1 MGPYQTR
8 RKSWTNDP
16 AFSKAKEMSENP
28 SAPSND
34 APLCV
39 PVALGARAYDI
50 HIGSGLLARAAEFI
64 APLLPR
70 PKLAIVTDTHVAALH
85 LKTLTDSLDKA
96 GIAHDSFTVPAGESS
111 KNFGQLEALC
121 DWLLEMKIER
131 NDCVIALGG
140 GVIGDL
146 TGFAAAILRRG
157 TRFIQIPTTLLAQVD
172 SSIGGKTAV
181 NAASGKNLIGAFHQP
196 DLVLADMD
204 VLATLPPREI
214 GAGYAEIVKYGALGD
229 RDFFD
234 WLCAHGEEVL
244 ALNLQTTAQ
253 AVATSC
259 RAKAAIVARDEREA
273 GDRAL
278 LNLGHTFGHA
288 FEKLT
293 GYGDA
298 LLHGEAVAY
307 GMVLAFAYSA
317 EAGLCA
323 AEDAEAV
330 RAHIAA
336 SGLPA
341 TMDAVG
347 NGAFDADALIDA
359 MGQDK
364 KVQAGQMRFILARA
378 VGDSFIA
385 DNVTA
390 DDLRPFLIAQGA
402 RG

>member
-1 MGPYQTR
+1 MTNSDGPLTV
-8 RKSWTNDP
+8 K
-16 AFSKAKEMSENP
+16 
-28 SAPSND
+28 
-34 APLCV
+34 
-39 PVALGARAYDI
+39 VALDDRAYDI
-50 HIGSGLLARAAEFI
+50 FIGGALLTHAAAYI

-70 PKLAIVTDTHVAALH
+70 PKLAIVTDTHVAPLH
-85 LKTLTDSLDKA
+85 LKTLTHSLDAA
-96 GIAHDSFTVPAGESS
+96 GIAHDTFIVPAGEAS
-111 KNFGQLEALC
+111 KNITQLETLC
-121 DWLLEMKIER
+121 DWLLDQKIER
-131 NDCVIALGG
+131 NDCIIALGG

-181 NAASGKNLIGAFHQP
+181 NSSRGKNLIGAFHQP

-214 GAGYAEIVKYGALGD
+214 GAGYAEIAKYGALGD
-229 RDFFD
+229 AEFFD
-234 WLCAHGEEVL
+234 WLCANGQHVL
-244 ALNLQTTAQ
+244 ALNSEATAH
-253 AVATSC
+253 AVAESC
-259 RAKAAIVARDEREA
+259 KAKAAIVARDERES

-317 EAGLCA
+317 EVGLCS
-323 AEDAEAV
+323 AEDAERL
-330 RAHIAA
+330 RAHIAE

-341 TMDAVG
+341 RMQAVG
-347 NGAFDADALIDA
+347 NGVFDADALIEA

-364 KVQAGQMRFILARA
+364 KVQGGKMRFILARA
-378 VGDSFIA
+378 LGDSFIA
-385 DNVTA
+385 EDVTPET
-390 DDLRPFLIAQGA
+390 LRPFLIAQGA

>member
-1 MGPYQTR
+1 MTQNASD
-8 RKSWTNDP
+8 KSVP
-16 AFSKAKEMSENP
+16 ATLKLE
-28 SAPSND
+28 
-34 APLCV
+34 
-39 PVALGARAYDI
+39 VALGARAYDI
-50 HIGSGLLARAAEFI
+50 HIGSALLARAADYI

-70 PKLAIVTDTHVAALH
+70 PKLAIITDSHVAPLH
-85 LKTLTDSLDKA
+85 LETLTAGLDRA
-96 GIAHDSFTVPAGESS
+96 GIAHDSFIVPAGEAS
-111 KNFGQLEALC
+111 KNFGQLEQLC
-121 DWLLEMKIER
+121 DWLLDMKIER
-131 NDCVIALGG
+131 QGCVVALGG

-181 NAASGKNLIGAFHQP
+181 NSSRGKNLIGAFHQP

-204 VLATLPPREI
+204 VLTSLPRREI

-229 RDFFD
+229 RGFFD
-234 WLCAHGEEVL
+234 WLCTNGPDVL
-244 ALNLQTTAQ
+244 ALQPAATAH
-253 AVATSC
+253 AVAESC
-259 RAKAAIVARDEREA
+259 KAKAAIVARDEREA

-317 EAGLCA
+317 ETGLCSQA
-323 AEDAEAV
+323 DADAL
-330 RAHIAA
+330 RAHIDA
-336 SGLPA
+336 SGLPS
-341 TMDAVG
+341 TMRAVG
-347 NGAFDADALIDA
+347 NGVFDADALIEA
-359 MGQDK
+359 MHQDK
-364 KVQAGQMRFILARA
+364 KVQGGKMRFILAHGL
-378 VGDSFIA
+378 GDSFIA

-390 DDLRPFLIAQGA
+390 DSLRPFLIAQGA

>member
-1 MGPYQTR
+1 MTQ
-8 RKSWTNDP
+8 
-16 AFSKAKEMSENP
+16 
-28 SAPSND
+28 D
-34 APLCV
+34 ASDTDIDSPLTV
-39 PVALGARAYDI
+39 KVALGARAYDI
-50 HIGSGLLARAAEFI
+50 FIGSALLANAADYV

-70 PKLAIVTDTHVAALH
+70 PKLAIVTDSHVAPLH
-85 LKTLTDSLDKA
+85 LKTLTNSLDAA
-96 GIAHDSFTVPAGESS
+96 GIAHDAFIVPAGEAS
-111 KNFGQLEALC
+111 KNFAQLEALC
-121 DWLLEMKIER
+121 DWLLDMKIER
-131 NDCVIALGG
+131 NDCIIALGG

-181 NAASGKNLIGAFHQP
+181 NSSRGKNLIGAFHQP

-229 RDFFD
+229 AGFFD
-234 WLCAHGEEVL
+234 WLCDNGQDVL
-244 ALNLQTTAQ
+244 ALNGEATAY
-253 AVATSC
+253 AVAQSC
-259 RAKAAIVARDEREA
+259 RDKAAIVARDEREA

-293 GYGDA
+293 GFGDA

-317 EAGLCA
+317 EAGLCS
-323 AEDAEAV
+323 AEDAERL
-330 RAHIAA
+330 RAHIEA

-341 TMDAVG
+341 TMQAVG
-347 NGAFDADALIDA
+347 NGVFDADALIEA

-364 KVQAGQMRFILARA
+364 KVQAGKMRFILARGI
-378 VGDSFIA
+378 GDTFIA
-385 DNVTA
+385 DDVTA
-390 DDLRPFLIAQGA
+390 ETLRPFLMAQGA

>member
-1 MGPYQTR
+1 M
-8 RKSWTNDP
+8 
-16 AFSKAKEMSENP
+16 
-28 SAPSND
+28 
-34 APLCV
+34 
-39 PVALGARAYDI
+39 ALGARAYDI
-50 HIGSGLLARAAEFI
+50 FIGSALLANAADYV

-70 PKLAIVTDTHVAALH
+70 PKLAIVTDSHVAPLH
-85 LKTLTDSLDKA
+85 LKTLTNSLDAA
-96 GIAHDSFTVPAGESS
+96 GIAHDAFIVPAGEAS
-111 KNFGQLEALC
+111 KNFAQLEALC
-121 DWLLEMKIER
+121 DWLLDMKIER
-131 NDCVIALGG
+131 NDCIIALGG

-181 NAASGKNLIGAFHQP
+181 NSSRGKNLIGAFHQP

-229 RDFFD
+229 AGFFD
-234 WLCAHGEEVL
+234 WLCDNGQDVL
-244 ALNLQTTAQ
+244 ALNGEATAY
-253 AVATSC
+253 AVAQSC
-259 RAKAAIVARDEREA
+259 RDKAAIVARDEREA

-293 GYGDA
+293 GFGDA

-317 EAGLCA
+317 EAGLCS
-323 AEDAEAV
+323 AEDAERL
-330 RAHIAA
+330 RAHIEA

-341 TMDAVG
+341 TMQAVG
-347 NGAFDADALIDA
+347 NGVFDADALIEA

-364 KVQAGQMRFILARA
+364 KVQAGKMRFILVRGI
-378 VGDSFIA
+378 GDTFIA
-385 DNVTA
+385 DDVTA
-390 DDLRPFLIAQGA
+390 ETLRPFLMAQGA

>member
-1 MGPYQTR
+1 MTQNA
-8 RKSWTNDP
+8 SDP
-16 AFSKAKEMSENP
+16 DTQS
-28 SAPSND
+28 
-34 APLCV
+34 PLTV
-39 PVALGARAYDI
+39 NVALDKRAYDI
-50 HIGSGLLARAAEFI
+50 FIGSALIKNAADYI

-70 PKLAIVTDTHVAALH
+70 PQLAIVTDTHIAPLH
-85 LKTLTDSLDKA
+85 LQTLTDSLDAA
-96 GIAHDSFTVPAGESS
+96 GIAHDTFVVPAGEAS
-111 KNFGQLEALC
+111 KNFAQLEALC
-121 DWLLEMKIER
+121 DWLLDKKIER
-131 NDCVIALGG
+131 NDCIVALGG

-181 NAASGKNLIGAFHQP
+181 NSSRGKNLIGAFHQP

-229 RDFFD
+229 REFFA
-234 WLCAHGEEVL
+234 WLCENGQDVL
-244 ALNLQTTAQ
+244 ALNGEATAH

-259 RAKAAIVARDEREA
+259 QAKAAIVARDEREA
-273 GDRAL
+273 GERAL

-317 EAGLCA
+317 EAGLCSPDDA
-323 AEDAEAV
+323 A
-330 RAHIAA
+330 RLRTHIEE

-341 TMDAVG
+341 TMQAVG
-347 NGAFDADALIDA
+347 NGVFDADALIDA
-359 MGQDK
+359 MAQDK
-364 KVQAGQMRFILARA
+364 KVQAGKMRFILARA
-378 VGDSFIA
+378 LGETFIA
-385 DNVTA
+385 EDVTA
-390 DDLRPFLIAQGA
+390 QTLRPFLIAQGA

>member
-1 MGPYQTR
+1 MTQNASDTDIDR
-8 RKSWTNDP
+8 
-16 AFSKAKEMSENP
+16 
-28 SAPSND
+28 
-34 APLCV
+34 PLTV
-39 PVALGARAYDI
+39 KVALDARAYDI
-50 HIGSGLLARAAEFI
+50 FIGSALLTHAADYI
-64 APLLPR
+64 APLLAR
-70 PKLAIVTDTHVAALH
+70 PKLAIVTDTHVAPLH
-85 LKTLTDSLDKA
+85 LKTLTDSLDAA
-96 GIAHDSFTVPAGESS
+96 GMAHDTFIVPAGEAS
-111 KNFGQLEALC
+111 KNVAQLEDLC
-121 DWLLEMKIER
+121 DWLLDRKIER
-131 NDCVIALGG
+131 NDCIIALGG

-181 NAASGKNLIGAFHQP
+181 NSSRGKNLIGAFHQP

-229 RDFFD
+229 AGFFD
-234 WLCAHGEEVL
+234 WLCDNGEDVL
-244 ALNLQTTAQ
+244 ALNGEATAY
-253 AVATSC
+253 AVAQSC
-259 RAKAAIVARDEREA
+259 KAKAAIVARDERET

-293 GYGDA
+293 GFGEA

-317 EAGLCA
+317 ETGLCSV
-323 AEDAEAV
+323 EDAERL
-330 RAHIAA
+330 RAHIQA

-341 TMDAVG
+341 SMQAVG
-347 NGAFDADALIDA
+347 NGVFEADALIEA

-364 KVQAGQMRFILARA
+364 KVQAGKMRFILARGI
-378 VGDSFIA
+378 GDTFIA
-385 DNVTA
+385 EDVTA
-390 DDLRPFLIAQGA
+390 ETLRPFLMAQGA

>member
-1 MGPYQTR
+1 MTNRDGPLTV
-8 RKSWTNDP
+8 K
-16 AFSKAKEMSENP
+16 
-28 SAPSND
+28 
-34 APLCV
+34 
-39 PVALGARAYDI
+39 VALDDRAYDI
-50 HIGSGLLARAAEFI
+50 YIGGALLTHAATYI

-70 PKLAIVTDTHVAALH
+70 PKLAIVTDTHVAPLH
-85 LKTLTDSLDKA
+85 LKTLTDSLDAA
-96 GIAHDSFTVPAGESS
+96 GIAHDTFIVPAGEAS
-111 KNFGQLEALC
+111 KNVTQLETLC
-121 DWLLEMKIER
+121 DWLLDQKIER
-131 NDCVIALGG
+131 NDCIIALGG

-181 NAASGKNLIGAFHQP
+181 NSSRGKNLIGAFHQP

-229 RDFFD
+229 AEFFD
-234 WLCAHGEEVL
+234 WLCANGQDVL
-244 ALNLQTTAQ
+244 ALNSEATAH
-253 AVATSC
+253 AVAESC
-259 RAKAAIVARDEREA
+259 KAKAAIVARDERES

-317 EAGLCA
+317 DVGLCS
-323 AEDAEAV
+323 AEDAERL
-330 RAHIAA
+330 RAHIAEC
-336 SGLPA
+336 GLPA
-341 TMDAVG
+341 RMQAVG
-347 NGAFDADALIDA
+347 NGVFDADALIEA

-364 KVQAGQMRFILARA
+364 KVQAGKMRFILARA
-378 VGDSFIA
+378 LGESFIA
-385 DNVTA
+385 EDVTPQT
-390 DDLRPFLIAQGA
+390 LRPFLIAQGA

>member
-1 MGPYQTR
+1 MRPVSGH
-8 RKSWTNDP
+8 WTNEP
-16 AFSKAKEMSENP
+16 AFSKAKEMTENT
-28 SAPSND
+28 SD
-34 APLCV
+34 ADMDTPRTV
-39 PVALGARAYDI
+39 KVALGARAYDI
-50 HIGSGLLARAAEFI
+50 FIGSHLLARAADMI

-70 PKLAIVTDTHVAALH
+70 AKTAIITDTHVAPLH
-85 LKTLTDSLDKA
+85 LKTLTDSLDAA
-96 GIAHDSFTVPAGESS
+96 GIAHDTFIVPAGEAS
-111 KNFGQLEALC
+111 KNFTQLEALC
-121 DWLLEMKIER
+121 DWLLDMKIER
-131 NDCVIALGG
+131 HDCVIALGG

-181 NAASGKNLIGAFHQP
+181 NSSRGKNLIGAFHQP

-229 RDFFD
+229 AGFFD
-234 WLCAHGEEVL
+234 WLCENGQDVL
-244 ALNLQTTAQ
+244 ALNGEATAH
-253 AVATSC
+253 AVAQSC
-259 RAKAAIVARDEREA
+259 KAKAAIVARDEREA
-273 GDRAL
+273 GERAL

-307 GMVLAFAYSA
+307 GMVLAFGYSA
-317 EAGLCA
+317 EAGLCDPA
-323 AEDAEAV
+323 HAERL
-330 RAHIAA
+330 RAHIEA

-341 TMDAVG
+341 RMAQIG
-347 NGAFDADALIDA
+347 NGVFDADALIDA

-364 KVQAGQMRFILARA
+364 KVQGGKMRFILARA
-378 VGDSFIA
+378 IGDSFIA

-390 DDLRPFLIAQGA
+390 EDLRPFLIAQGA